1 MKRLKTNTLSLFFL
15 QKSLLSLITVVLLV
29 SPAIG
34 MGHYQT
40 IRDGN
45 SYTTY
50 YTSGSHYPAYY
61 SRSLAP
67 TAYYNDIV
75 SYRSSDTQIQ
85 SNTNIAQNALV
96 EGT

>member
-1 MKRLKTNTLSLFFL
+1 MTL
-15 QKSLLSLITVVLLV
+15 LLV

-40 IRDGN
+40 YRDGN
-45 SYTTY
+45 TYTTY
-50 YTSGSHYPAYY
+50 YTSGSHYPVY
-61 SRSLAP
+61 SHARSLAP
-67 TAYYNDIV
+67 TAYYNDLV

-85 SNTNIAQNALV
+85 SNPNNAQTAQNALV